1 MGILAGEGCFYGCFW
16 GVFGPVGSTRHTGGR
31 PFLVAIWVRGAKG
44 VWGTGHCGAQEC
56 APSGVPGCFYN
67 TRSKAKSITAK
78 SASPS
83 GVRLLRSPPSASA
96 RFFVAMSA

>member
-1 MGILAGEGCFYGCFW
+1 MWLFAGLGVFLSVSLGCFRCPTYIE
-16 GVFGPVGSTRHTGGR
+16 S
-31 PFLVAIWVRGAKG
+31 
-44 VWGTGHCGAQEC
+44 
-56 APSGVPGCFYN
+56 VPGRTTVPGRRVGGCINIRNPQNSGDRGRSPSRVPGKAYN
-67 TRSKAKSITAK
+67 TRSNAKSITAK